1 MKHLAG
7 ILPVTTPIVLVHNG
21 MGTVEELRGVKQP
34 LLLASTTQAARRDG
48 NVIIHVAQGTT
59 HIGPAKSYE
68 EDYSYLAEVLQ
79 SVLPD
84 VAWHNHI
91 YSATWRKLAVNCVI
105 NPLTALKGCKNGDL
119 RHYPQEVAAICPGS
133 GGGDG
138 ARRYSYLGGKPAIL
152 CRTGD

>member
-1 MKHLAG
+1 
-7 ILPVTTPIVLVHNG
+7 
-21 MGTVEELRGVKQP
+21 VKQP

-105 NPLTALKGCKNGDL
+105 NP
-119 RHYPQEVAAICPGS
+119 
-133 GGGDG
+133 
-138 ARRYSYLGGKPAIL
+138 
-152 CRTGD
+152 